1 MSKILPRLVECA
13 NKISLVHVVIGGLAL
28 PAYNVVRASYDVDFC
43 IAVKNQEE
51 LDKFLSILNKNGIK
65 TQQRPIVSDVL
76 FTVYDDKLRQEAEI
90 WLTPPDRFR
99 WDEEMIRRIR
109 KSEKGINVLSPED
122 YIISKLARA
131 DRSAVDVDDVMQLMV
146 ILKDEIDMQYLEK
159 RAVWAEIGDDLKN
172 LLKKL

>member
-1 MSKILPRLVECA
+1 MSKILSRLVECA

-76 FTVYDDKLRQEAEI
+76 YSL
-90 WLTPPDRFR
+90 
-99 WDEEMIRRIR
+99 
-109 KSEKGINVLSPED
+109 
-122 YIISKLARA
+122 
-131 DRSAVDVDDVMQLMV
+131 
-146 ILKDEIDMQYLEK
+146 
-159 RAVWAEIGDDLKN
+159 
-172 LLKKL
+172 